1 MAPCITPDRLRCL
14 VLASGDEHETAAIH
28 RASQR
33 RGGLAACGALLRNDQ
48 NDPGVQSFFPVI
60 RQEFQKLGWIEGRNL
75 RPDIRFGRT
84 SMMPISLG

>member
-1 MAPCITPDRLRCL
+1 LRRTRSTASRL
-14 VLASGDEHETAAIH
+14 G
-28 RASQR
+28 
-33 RGGLAACGALLRNDQ
+33 NDQ

-75 RPDIRFGRT
+75 RLDTRFDRT